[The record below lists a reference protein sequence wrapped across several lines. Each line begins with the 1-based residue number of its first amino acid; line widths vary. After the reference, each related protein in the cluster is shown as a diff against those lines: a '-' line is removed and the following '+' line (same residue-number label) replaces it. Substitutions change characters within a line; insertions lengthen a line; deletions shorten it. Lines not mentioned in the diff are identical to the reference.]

1 MGPVLYGIIIAGNE
15 IFSRSG
21 SIVNTTA
28 DVFLESLRKNP
39 ACPHVVVAWGEEEYF
54 RKAVGRAF
62 RQRAFAPGE
71 EPTGWSFQKDFQM
84 EALGEAINTMP
95 FFGGGNWVVIE
106 DPRVLTEKAPARKTG
121 TKGKGKKATPLEQFT
136 ELLSDVPDYAYVFCL
151 CTKLDKR
158 QGFYKAMSRKAVVVE
173 CPTLRSYQLQPWLRS
188 QADQYGARFTPDA
201 LNLIQEYASA
211 ADTVPL
217 LFLQQEI
224 AKIALYAGERKLWQA
239 EDVAQMF
246 SQLPEISGFALGN
259 AVEERKLDKVLLL
272 LKEER
277 KNSGSDGITG
287 LAMRLFAS
295 LRRLLQV
302 KELVKQ
308 GARQDA
314 IASTLKMHP
323 YAVKL
328 AMQHSNYFSEES
340 LQNGMVQLARLT
352 ADSRQG
358 GRTWSRLEEVLV
370 TLVGRS

>member
-1 MGPVLYGIIIAGNE
+1 M
-15 IFSRSG
+15 
-21 SIVNTTA
+21 
-28 DVFLESLRKNP
+28 
-39 ACPHVVVAWGEEEYF
+39 
-54 RKAVGRAF
+54 
-62 RQRAFAPGE
+62 
-71 EPTGWSFQKDFQM
+71 
-84 EALGEAINTMP
+84 
-95 FFGGGNWVVIE
+95 VIE

-173 CPTLRSYQLQPWLRS
+173 CPSPFGPTSCSPGS
-188 QADQYGARFTPDA
+188 GARRISTAPGSAPDA

-272 LKEER
+272 LKEE
-277 KNSGSDGITG
+277 
-287 LAMRLFAS
+287 
-295 LRRLLQV
+295 
-302 KELVKQ
+302 
-308 GARQDA
+308 
-314 IASTLKMHP
+314 
-323 YAVKL
+323 
-328 AMQHSNYFSEES
+328 
-340 LQNGMVQLARLT
+340 
-352 ADSRQG
+352 
-358 GRTWSRLEEVLV
+358 GRTAAVTGSPDWPCGSLLRSGVCSR
-370 TLVGRS
+370 

>member
-1 MGPVLYGIIIAGNE
+1 M
-15 IFSRSG
+15 
-21 SIVNTTA
+21 NTTA

-71 EPTGWSFQKDFQM
+71 EPTEWSFQKDFQM

-188 QADQYGARFTPDA
+188 PADQYGARFTPDA

-302 KELVKQ
+302 KEMVKQ